1 MVCLQTTVSNLTA
14 AITKGGLSGTVGQ
27 LDISDLDVDGLSAA
41 VKVVED
47 VGCKSTEA
55 QKLLVTAKQ
64 VKKLRTA
71 VASDTWAVVA
81 SILEESR
88 EMMIADAAVP
98 EFLLVQDE
106 LDNRAMVSQ
115 LLAAL
120 ESGGAVGEVGDI
132 NTATVDVTALDR
144 YVEAAQIPLPFPF
157 WHWGGCP
164 LLR

>member
-1 MVCLQTTVSNLTA
+1 MRGA
-14 AITKGGLSGTVGQ
+14 
-27 LDISDLDVDGLSAA
+27 AA
-41 VKVVED
+41 VAAGGPK
-47 VGCKSTEA
+47 GKRGNA
-55 QKLLVTAKQ
+55 RLLHRV
-64 VKKLRTA
+64 A
-71 VASDTWAVVA
+71 V
-81 SILEESR
+81 
-88 EMMIADAAVP
+88 DAAVP

-157 WHWGGCP
+157 WHGGGCP